1 MSVSKVQFTL
11 GITHNRAEE
20 MDHGVLSPALTWG
33 SCRSFLRARGESA
46 SERALEKKRE
56 GSITVIWLH

>member
-20 MDHGVLSPALTWG
+20 MDHGVLGPALTWG

-46 SERALEKKRE
+46 SERALGKKGKE
-56 GSITVIWLH
+56 A